1 MGYNDPMDI
10 KTLEQDLK
18 DAMRSNNDVRKRTL
32 RMVLAAVKMVEID
45 KHERVDETGLAAILQ
60 KEIKTRREALQE
72 AQKANRADLVSAN
85 EAEIAVL
92 EGYLP
97 KPLSQDELIDL
108 AQSVITEIGA
118 SSPADMGKV
127 MKVMLTRLQGRA
139 PGDQVSQ
146 VVRHLLQKA

>member
-1 MGYNDPMDI
+1 MDI
-10 KTLEQDLK
+10 KTIEQDLK

-45 KHERVDETGLAAILQ
+45 KREKVDETGLAAILQ
-60 KEIKTRREALQE
+60 KEIKSRRESLQE
-72 AQKANRADLVSAN
+72 AQKVNRADLIAAN

-97 KPLSQDELIDL
+97 KPLSQSELTEL
-108 AQSVITEIGA
+108 AQNVIAEMGA

-127 MKVMLTRLQGRA
+127 MKVMLARLQGRA
-139 PGDQVSQ
+139 AGDQVSQ
-146 VVRHLLQKA
+146 VVRQLLQKA